1 MIANLAL
8 SKTEGKQLST
18 ELKRL
23 LSNLKNPCSIEYI
36 NSKLTGLA
44 FNSKEQIKTVL
55 AINYSPEQFNPLIEL
70 IKSSASQ
77 TVWDC
82 SICNLDTTTISNW
95 FYNNPKQNI
104 VLSPTFNELNK
115 LSEKAINKNTDD
127 VTKSSI
133 ENAKFLVDSILNDK
147 TSTYCKTVML
157 DVKPKEYVD
166 NILLDYCQQSNAELL
181 TCDYRLALRA
191 RTRNIPVLAIH
202 NIHAKTIPYKP
213 NSSGRNL
220 LLDSSILT
228 SKTSLY
234 EVVTFAEKNGANKF
248 IITNSFVEALE
259 KNKNDCNDFI
269 HFLLLD
275 EKNLYS
281 EFRNENSEH
290 TLESILKETRAIA
303 LVADKQNCILYR
315 SLLADYT
322 LINKDE
328 VKVTPVKNTDFNF
341 VSSNNTECFD
351 DSLIKS
357 SEIPLA
363 ATERILSFYSLSN
376 HSLNTSELKLNELI
390 WITDSTGKSI
400 ETNSGRVFLFPG
412 YTIVHGINTFKNDTF
427 ELITYKVSR
436 NFKLTKK
443 ETFSF
448 NSKNFRSNV
457 DRQYKCYAEILVLLK
472 KTNNGN

>member
-115 LSEKAINKNTDD
+115 LSEKAINKSTDD

-133 ENAKFLVDSILNDK
+133 ENAKFLVDSILNDT

-166 NILLDYCQQSNAELL
+166 NILLDY
-181 TCDYRLALRA
+181 
-191 RTRNIPVLAIH
+191 
-202 NIHAKTIPYKP
+202 
-213 NSSGRNL
+213 
-220 LLDSSILT
+220 
-228 SKTSLY
+228 
-234 EVVTFAEKNGANKF
+234 
-248 IITNSFVEALE
+248 
-259 KNKNDCNDFI
+259 
-269 HFLLLD
+269 
-275 EKNLYS
+275 
-281 EFRNENSEH
+281 
-290 TLESILKETRAIA
+290 
-303 LVADKQNCILYR
+303 
-315 SLLADYT
+315 
-322 LINKDE
+322 
-328 VKVTPVKNTDFNF
+328 
-341 VSSNNTECFD
+341 
-351 DSLIKS
+351 
-357 SEIPLA
+357 
-363 ATERILSFYSLSN
+363 
-376 HSLNTSELKLNELI
+376 
-390 WITDSTGKSI
+390 
-400 ETNSGRVFLFPG
+400 
-412 YTIVHGINTFKNDTF
+412 
-427 ELITYKVSR
+427 
-436 NFKLTKK
+436 
-443 ETFSF
+443 
-448 NSKNFRSNV
+448 
-457 DRQYKCYAEILVLLK
+457 
-472 KTNNGN
+472 

>member
-18 ELKRL
+18 ELNRL
-23 LSNLKNPCSIEYI
+23 LRTLKNPCSIDEI

-44 FNSKEQIKTVL
+44 FKNKEQIKTVL
-55 AINYSPEQFNPLIEL
+55 AINYSPEQFTPLIEL
-70 IKSSASQ
+70 IKTSTNQ

-82 SICNLDTTTISNW
+82 SICNLDTTTISKW

-115 LSEKAINKNTDD
+115 LSEKAINKSTDD

-234 EVVTFAEKNGANKF
+234 EVVTFAEKNSANKF

-275 EKNLYS
+275 EKNVYS

-363 ATERILSFYSLSN
+363 TVEGILSYYSTST
-376 HSLNTSELKLNELI
+376 HCLNISELKLNELI
-390 WITDSTGKSI
+390 WVINASEK
-400 ETNSGRVFLFPG
+400 EVKTNSGKFFLYPG
-412 YTIVHGINTFKNDTF
+412 YTVVHGINTLKNDTF

-443 ETFSF
+443 ESFSF
-448 NSKNFRSNV
+448 NSKNFHTTVSKNCK
-457 DRQYKCYAEILVLLK
+457 YYAEILVLLK
-472 KTNNGN
+472 KTYNN